1 MGDVTPERGASCSP
15 VPTEEARHGAEVIL
29 LEVAAEELVVTR
41 RRVDGALVRVATTT
55 REREHQVDEELT
67 HERVEVTH
75 VPIGRAVDAVP
86 PVREEGDVTILPVV
100 EEVVV
105 IERRLVLKEEIH
117 IRRLRTT
124 ERHRETVVLREQD
137 AVITRVE
144 AEPRPAGNAIEPS
157 TPVS

>member
-1 MGDVTPERGASCSP
+1 MSERGAPLSP
-15 VPTEEARHGAEVIL
+15 VLTDEARRDPEVVL

-41 RRVDGALVRVATTT
+41 RRIDGALVRVATTT

-75 VPIGRAVDAVP
+75 VPVGRTVDAVP
-86 PVREEGDVTILPVV
+86 PVREEGDTTILPVV

-105 IERRLVLKEEIH
+105 VERRLVLKEEIH

-124 ERHRETVVLREQD
+124 ERHRETVVLREQE

-144 AEPRPAGNAIEPS
+144 AEPRPAGRVNELS
-157 TPVS
+157 RPVS